1 MNNNP
6 ILKKKIFLYITEFV
20 SGIAVMGVET
30 AASRLLAPYFS
41 SSQIVW
47 TLIIGTIL
55 IAMSIGNILGGKMAD
70 KHNNVTRLYVLLLI
84 AGAYICIIPL
94 FGRYVIAL
102 VSAFFALFVES
113 NLLIWSSLLSCLI
126 LFVPPL
132 LICGMV
138 TPSLIKFTISN
149 DSNNGSIVGRLEALN
164 TIGSIIGTFI
174 PTFISIPTIGTNATF
189 GLFGS
194 LIVIISLI
202 YLIVGF
208 INEIKANKKLKE
220 NNDNEGTARKANL
233 SNKVMACRILLL
245 SSMSL
250 ISILGFIFSL
260 KAKFVFWQDD
270 TLKNEEESMYNY
282 LQLKEDSQATYFS
295 TNVMFGVQSMMKHD
309 KSLTGM
315 YYDYCLAAPY
325 MANYQNKDKTD
336 MLILGNGTGTYATL
350 VDKYI
355 PSNKSITGIEIDQK
369 IINYSYKYF
378 QMPESVEVIC
388 DDGRAYLNR
397 NTKKYDVIMVDAY
410 SSISTPF
417 QMSTIEF
424 FRLVKSHLKDDG
436 VMVMNI
442 NMIGNE
448 SNTLDKALS
457 DTVFDSFNYIYKIPV
472 AKGSGDELFAS
483 NNPDFINNL
492 NNSIDNITD
501 SSIKNHMQYVSNNL
515 NKYQDSGIR
524 LTDDNADVERRSIE
538 AVDYIIQNE
547 LQFYRDIYHNKG
559 FKGLLEYLLG

>member
-138 TPSLIKFTISN
+138 TPSLIKFTIAN
-149 DSNNGSIVGRLEALN
+149 DNNNGSIVGRLEALN

-220 NNDNEGTARKANL
+220 NDDNEGTAKKSNL

-282 LQLKEDSQATYFS
+282 LQLKQDSQATYFS

-369 IINYSYKYF
+369 IINYSFKYF
-378 QMPESVEVIC
+378 QMPKSVEVIC

-417 QMSTIEF
+417 QMSTVEF

-472 AKGSGDELFAS
+472 ATGTGDELFAS

-492 NNSIDNITD
+492 NDSINNITD